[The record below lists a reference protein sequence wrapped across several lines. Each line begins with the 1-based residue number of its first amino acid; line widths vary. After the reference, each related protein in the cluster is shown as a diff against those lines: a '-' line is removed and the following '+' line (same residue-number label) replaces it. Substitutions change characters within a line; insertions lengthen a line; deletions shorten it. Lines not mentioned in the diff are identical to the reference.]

1 MTDKP
6 VLLFVSTRVL
16 FPADSGGKIRTGQIL
31 RGMKGGAFHIRLMMP
46 RPAGG
51 TSEFADDVAAVSDE
65 VVYFEPYEREGL
77 FWKLR
82 RALWAFKDKPIPV
95 LSDWSKD
102 AAECV
107 GRELAREPSLVL
119 FDFPHSAV
127 LAPESFDR
135 PSVMFTHNI
144 EAVIFERHWKV
155 AKSPLTR
162 WLWKGQYLK
171 MKAFEKDILNR
182 FDTSIAVS
190 PSDADYFREEYGVA
204 NSPSIETGTDL
215 DFYQYREPTRDNDVV
230 FCGSMDWIANIDG
243 VRWFH
248 DNVWPIVL
256 DKVPSATMT
265 VVGRKP
271 PATLESHVAKNSP
284 EWTFT
289 GFVDDVRDHV
299 PGASAFV
306 IPLRVGG
313 GTRIKAFEAMA
324 MGVPVVS
331 TSIGMEGLAVEHG
344 EHFLCAD
351 EPVDMAEQI
360 VTLMQNAEE
369 RRRISGVARQLV
381 QDRYSSEVVAR
392 QFEGICLGTLESW
405 NKARGQSAEQ

>member
-6 VLLFVSTRVL
+6 VLLFVSTRFL
-16 FPADSGGKIRTGQIL
+16 FPADSGGKIRTTQIL
-31 RGMKGGAFHIRLMMP
+31 RGMKGGAFRIRLMMP
-46 RPAGG
+46 RPASG
-51 TSEFADDVAAVSDE
+51 SADFAEDVAAVADE
-65 VVYFEPYEREGL
+65 VVFFEPYAREGL
-77 FWKLR
+77 LWKLR
-82 RALWAFKDKPIPV
+82 RALWAFQDKPIPV

-102 AAECV
+102 AEDCV
-107 GRELAREPSLVL
+107 RRELARDPSLVL

-127 LAPESFDR
+127 LAPESFER
-135 PSVMFTHNI
+135 PSVLFTHNI

-155 AKSPLTR
+155 AKSPLHR

-171 MKAFEKDILNR
+171 MRAFEKDTLNR
-182 FDTSIAVS
+182 FDTCIAVS
-190 PSDADYFREEYGVA
+190 RSDADFFRKEYGAA
-204 NSPSIETGTDL
+204 NCPSIETGTDL
-215 DFYQYREPTRDNDVV
+215 DFYRYRDPSRDHEVV

-248 DNVWPIVL
+248 DNVWPKVL
-256 DKVPSATMT
+256 DKVPSATMK

-271 PATLESHVAKNSP
+271 PAALESHVSKNSP

-289 GFVDDVRDHV
+289 GFVDDVRDYV

-351 EPVDMAEQI
+351 EPADMAAQI
-360 VTLMQNAEE
+360 VTLLQDADQ
-369 RRRISGVARQLV
+369 RRRISRVARQLV
-381 QDRYSSEVVAR
+381 EERFSSEVVAR
-392 QFEGICLGTLESW
+392 QFEVICLETLGAWKDSTP
-405 NKARGQSAEQ
+405 G